1 MKTLQRLGTS
11 MLILA
16 VLLCACDTSNGQSQG
31 QDRQAAA
38 SAAPLD
44 FTRIEQITGIK
55 GTAQDGDYKI
65 SVPQND
71 LAVSVDGFRIIPPMG
86 LTSWAAFAPAP
97 DGAMVMGD
105 FVLLEDEVG
114 PVQQTLIEGGMTV
127 SGLHNHFVRDQP
139 GVMFMHIYGMGE
151 VERLATGVRATLD
164 KVKELRAAKG
174 LQAQPAAADTGFDPE
189 TIDTILGHSGQ
200 MNAGVYKV
208 TIGRPDVTLTDHGVP
223 VSTFMG
229 FNTWMAFQG
238 TKEKAAVA
246 GDFAMLEDEVGPVIQ
261 TLVQHGIEVVAV
273 HNHMAHETPRVFFL
287 HFWGVGPVETLARGL
302 KAGLEQTGT
311 GAATQWGFDENAV
324 GQLPPGWRIGTTN
337 LKGKPAEW
345 SVQREASAPSGDRVL
360 ALTNPEDSRGSTFNL
375 CWADTVDFQD
385 GMIEVKVRAETGR
398 EDQGGGPVW
407 RVRDQNNYYVARWNP
422 LEDNFRLYYVKD
434 GNRRQLASANINAA
448 PDTWHTITVHHRGT
462 HIEGY
467 LDGEKL
473 LEQED
478 RTFLDAG
485 GIGVWTKADAAT
497 LFDDVIIRLQKPGKE
512 E

>member
-1 MKTLQRLGTS
+1 MDTLQRLGTGI
-11 MLILA
+11 LILG
-16 VLLCACDTSNGQSQG
+16 VLLCACNISNGQSQG

-38 SAAPLD
+38 SAVPLD

-55 GTAQDGDYKI
+55 GTAQDGEYKV
-65 SVPQND
+65 SVPQDD
-71 LAVSVDGFRIIPPMG
+71 LNVSVDGFRIIPPMG
-86 LTSWAAFAPAP
+86 LTSWAAFAPAS

-114 PVQQTLIEGGMTV
+114 PVQRTLIEGGLTV

-139 GVMFMHIYGMGE
+139 GVMFMHIYGMGP
-151 VERLATGVRATLD
+151 VETLANGVRATLD
-164 KVKELRAAKG
+164 KVKELRAAKR
-174 LQAQPAAADTGFDPE
+174 LQRPPMSVNADFDPK

-208 TIGRPDVTLTDHGVP
+208 TIGRPDITLMDHGVP

-238 TKEKAAVA
+238 TEEKAAVA

-261 TLVQHGIEVVAV
+261 SLVQHGIEVVAV
-273 HNHMAHETPRVFFL
+273 HNHMVHETPRVFFL
-287 HFWGVGPVETLARGL
+287 HFWGVGAVETLARGL
-302 KAGLEQTGT
+302 KAGLEQTGP
-311 GAATQWGFDENAV
+311 GAATQWGFDEHAV
-324 GQLPPGWRIGTTN
+324 GQLPPGWRIETTN

-345 SVQREASAPSGDRVL
+345 SVQRDDSAPSGDRVL
-360 ALTNPEDSRGSTFNL
+360 ALTNPGDSRGSTFNL
-375 CWADTVDFQD
+375 CWTDTVDFQD
-385 GMIEVKVRAETGR
+385 GRIEVKVRAGTGR

-407 RVRDQNNYYVARWNP
+407 RVQDQNNYYVARWNP
-422 LEDNFRLYYVKD
+422 LEDNFRLYYVRD
-434 GNRRQLASANINAA
+434 GNRRQIASANVNAA
-448 PDTWHTITVHHRGT
+448 PDAWHAIAIHHRGT

-473 LEQED
+473 LEQD
-478 RTFLDAG
+478 DSTFLNAG

-497 LFDDVIIRLQKPGKE
+497 SFDDFIIRLQTSGKE